1 MTVRRYQPADE
12 NALYDICLRTG
23 ANGADARPLFA
34 DPRLLGSVYVGPYL
48 ALEPDLAFVLE
59 DDAGPGGYVLAARDT
74 AAFERACEAHWW
86 PALRAQ
92 YPRRTFP
99 AGSADER
106 IVALLHDPPVADPD
120 VVRCYPSHLHIDL
133 LPRAQGA
140 GWGRRLIA
148 RALAELAAAGSPGV
162 HLGVSAANARAIGF
176 YRHLGFVELTAVPGS
191 LTMGHLLGRTPGA
204 HPSREAGRAS

>member
-1 MTVRRYQPADE
+1 MTIRAYQPADAD
-12 NALYDICLRTG
+12 ALYDICVRTG
-23 ANGADARPLFA
+23 AHGTDARPAFL
-34 DPRLLGSVYVGPYL
+34 DPRLLGAVYVGPYL
-48 ALEPDLAFVLE
+48 ALEPGFAFVL
-59 DDAGPGGYVLAARDT
+59 DDAGHAGYVLAARDT
-74 AAFERACEAHWW
+74 RGFERACEEHWW

-92 YPRRTFP
+92 YPAGTFP
-99 AGSADER
+99 AGSADAG
-106 IVALLHDPPVADPD
+106 IVAMLHDPPVADPD